1 MRAMAHN
8 HNHNHSAH
16 SHDDH
21 DHDRHDHKHGLG
33 HHHHP
38 TPQNFTFAFALAIA
52 LNLAFTLIQAGYA
65 FYAHSMSLLADAGHN
80 LGDVL
85 GLSIAAIAMWLVA
98 RKASDKYSYGFKRTT
113 ILAAVINALILLC
126 AVAVIITES
135 IHKLFEPQIVN
146 EKVVII
152 VALLGIAVNG
162 STALLFMRGQDD
174 LNIRAAFLHLISD
187 AFVSFGVVVTGALLL
202 WTHWY
207 WLDPIVGILIA
218 ITIFLGTWKLLRQSV
233 DMILDAVPHTV
244 DRPSIERFLLS
255 EPNIVAIHDL
265 HIWGLSTKE
274 TALTAHLL
282 VAKEP
287 AFTDAQLHKIHHDL
301 EHHFKIKHATLQ
313 IEHEDQKDNCHRSK
327 ICR

>member
-1 MRAMAHN
+1 MAHN
-8 HNHNHSAH
+8 HDHNHNKHH
-16 SHDDH
+16 H
-21 DHDRHDHKHGLG
+21 DHHDHGHKHGFG

-38 TPQNFTFAFALAIA
+38 APQNFTFAFALAIG
-52 LNLAFTLIQAGYA
+52 LNLAFTIIQAIYA
-65 FYAHSMSLLADAGHN
+65 YHANSMSLLADAGHN

-98 RKASDKYSYGFKRTT
+98 RKATDKYSYGFKRTT
-113 ILAAVINALILLC
+113 ILAALINALILLI
-126 AVAVIITES
+126 AIAVIITES
-135 IHKLFEPQIVN
+135 IHKLFDTQIVD
-146 EKVVII
+146 EKIVII
-152 VALLGIAVNG
+152 VALIGIAVNG
-162 STALLFMRGQDD
+162 GTALLFMRGQED
-174 LNIRAAFLHLISD
+174 LNIRASFLHLISD
-187 AFVSFGVVVTGALLL
+187 AMVSLGVAVTGMLLL
-202 WTHWY
+202 WTHWF

-282 VAKEP
+282 VAEQP
-287 AFTDAQLHKIHHDL
+287 QFTDAQLHKIHHDL

-313 IEHEDQKDNCHRSK
+313 IEHEEQKDDCQRSTT
-327 ICR
+327 CR

>member
-1 MRAMAHN
+1 MAHN
-8 HNHNHSAH
+8 HNHHHSAH

-21 DHDRHDHKHGLG
+21 NHG

-38 TPQNFTFAFALAIA
+38 APQNFTFAFALAIA
-52 LNLAFTLIQAGYA
+52 LNLSFTIIQAGYA

-85 GLSIAAIAMWLVA
+85 GLSIAGIAMWLVA

-113 ILAAVINALILLC
+113 ILAALINALILLC
-126 AVAVIITES
+126 AIAVIVTES
-135 IHKLFEPQIVN
+135 IHKLFTPQIVN
-146 EKVVII
+146 EKIVII
-152 VALLGIAVNG
+152 VALIGILVNG
-162 STALLFMRGQDD
+162 GTALLFMRGQDD

-187 AFVSFGVVVTGALLL
+187 ALVSFGVVVTGALLL

-207 WLDPIVGILIA
+207 WLDPIIGILIA
-218 ITIFLGTWKLLRQSV
+218 VTIFFGTWRLLRQSV

-244 DRPSIERFLLS
+244 DRPSIERYLLS
-255 EPNIVAIHDL
+255 EPNIIAIHDL

-282 VAKEP
+282 VADHP

-301 EHHFKIKHATLQ
+301 EHHFKIKHSTLQ
-313 IEHEDQKDNCHRSK
+313 VEHEGQKDSCQRSTE
-327 ICR
+327 CM